1 MIWLKYTFTDFAEM
15 VEDWAKILETEP
27 DHHLLSL
34 PPKVGKGY
42 CYAQTVNE
50 AMSFLVINVKFNDE
64 VILKRK
70 PMEEPNLVL
79 YVNQVQIGT
88 YYQIASDIDKIKF
101 TGKATRRSIFL
112 TSTNYP
118 LELRYSKGT
127 KLQLVGIFFRSSL
140 VRKFLK
146 HDVFHYLTEYSQVRL
161 RDHDL
166 KPISGE
172 EDKLLKQIF
181 KTDLKD
187 EFGRLVIYNRVLLLV
202 EKILYRF
209 IITKLPAEKTKML
222 KDKDLGRL
230 KEVEAILS
238 QESLE
243 KFPSVEELSRVAL
256 MSGTK
261 LKKNFKE
268 VYGMKLYEFY
278 NYNRL
283 SKAKQS
289 IENGEAT
296 IKEAALNI
304 GYANI
309 SNFSKAFKKEFGMLP
324 SQIKSPQRNLSFGT
338 AK

>member
-1 MIWLKYTFTDFAEM
+1 MIWLKYTFTDFVEM
-15 VEDWAKILETEP
+15 VEDWAKFLKAES

-42 CYAQTVNE
+42 CYAQIVNE
-50 AMSFLVINVKFNDE
+50 AMSFLVINVQFNDE
-64 VILKRK
+64 VILRRK
-70 PMEEPNLVL
+70 PMEEANLVL

-88 YYQIASDIDKIKF
+88 YYQIASDVDKIKF
-101 TGKATRRSIFL
+101 TGKAPRRSIFL

-118 LELRYSKGT
+118 LELRYSKDT

-181 KTDLKD
+181 KTNLKD
-187 EFGRLVIYNRVLLLV
+187 EFGRLVLYNRVLLLV

-209 IITKLPAEKTKML
+209 IITNLPAEKTSTL
-222 KDKDLGRL
+222 KEKDLGKL
-230 KEVEAILS
+230 QEVEAILS
-238 QESLE
+238 EENLK

-261 LKKNFKE
+261 LKMHFKE

-283 SKAKQS
+283 CKARQS
-289 IENGEAT
+289 IESGEAT
-296 IKEAALNI
+296 VKEAAHRI
-304 GYANI
+304 GYSNI

-324 SQIKSPQRNLSFGT
+324 SQIKSPQKKLSFRT
-338 AK
+338 SK